1 MITETENGSK
11 NNHNFIINGR
21 VKFIPFRRIIED
33 MNTGTKIK
41 LHVPAS
47 LCLDRLL
54 NNQGRLVSQDEL
66 ILYAWGLK
74 RESTVSSNTFYQC
87 ILHLRRKLAQLELC
101 DVIETVPRHGIIFN
115 NSVSVLITQD
125 TPPVFQL
132 DDEGYQTPEDAAEKD
147 IELLLPVEIDRKQI
161 TNEMPSPLSPEKG
174 SDTSL
179 TSTIRMV
186 EKDRLRIRPRYV
198 LFTSAILLILIAVL
212 GFMYITFTNDNVFKS
227 YNQLSYTNCF
237 IYTIDK
243 QYSEN
248 EIKNIMKSVG
258 LPCFNKE
265 SVFFTV
271 SSMQSK
277 LNIINCATYNKKQQN
292 CRSVT
297 IARELEEK
305 P

>member
-1 MITETENGSK
+1 MIEEKESGSK
-11 NNHNFIINGR
+11 NNHYFIINGR
-21 VKFIPFRRIIED
+21 VKFIPFRRTIED
-33 MNTGTKIK
+33 MNTGTKLK

-54 NNQGRLVSQDEL
+54 KNQGRLVSQDEL

-125 TPPVFQL
+125 TPPAFQL
-132 DDEGYQTPEDAAEKD
+132 NESNQTPEGTAEKD
-147 IELLLPVEIDRKQI
+147 IEPVPSVEIGKKHFTEEI
-161 TNEMPSPLSPEKG
+161 PVSLPPEFG
-174 SDTSL
+174 SDMVL
-179 TSTIRMV
+179 TSTIQV
-186 EKDRLRIRPRYV
+186 AKKNRLQIKTRYV
-198 LFTSAILLILIAVL
+198 LFTGAILLILITVL
-212 GFMYITFTNDNVFKS
+212 GFIYISFTNDNIFKS
-227 YNQLSYTNCF
+227 YNQLSSTNCF
-237 IYTIDK
+237 IYTIGD

-265 SVFFTV
+265 NVFFTV
-271 SSMQSK
+271 SPMQSK
-277 LNIINCATYNKKQQN
+277 INIINCATYNKKQQD

-297 IARELEEK
+297 IARELEET

>member
-125 TPPVFQL
+125 TPRYFNSTMRAIKHQKT
-132 DDEGYQTPEDAAEKD
+132 Q
-147 IELLLPVEIDRKQI
+147 RK
-161 TNEMPSPLSPEKG
+161 
-174 SDTSL
+174 
-179 TSTIRMV
+179 
-186 EKDRLRIRPRYV
+186 RI
-198 LFTSAILLILIAVL
+198 
-212 GFMYITFTNDNVFKS
+212 
-227 YNQLSYTNCF
+227 LSYYCLLKSTENRLPMKCLHRF
-237 IYTIDK
+237 LPKKVLIQASRQRFGWWKKID
-243 QYSEN
+243 YE
-248 EIKNIMKSVG
+248 
-258 LPCFNKE
+258 
-265 SVFFTV
+265 
-271 SSMQSK
+271 
-277 LNIINCATYNKKQQN
+277 
-292 CRSVT
+292 
-297 IARELEEK
+297 
-305 P
+305 